1 MYNNGTSSVKEREN
15 VEARAHASRMRG
27 NLDYILA
34 GGKTIDKFPIE
45 TEKKVYHTP
54 TVELETDQKIIE
66 MVYKSIFA
74 GEDLMPSNTTM
85 QFDKNGNP
93 EIFEDVRS
101 LNKGVSKENRDEN
114 KTRREYSISAKG
126 KVLIA
131 VYALVVTTI
140 FSLII
145 LNSRMLKKLD
155 NSINNYSSQ
164 VSELSKEYTQVME
177 ELDVAM
183 SDETII
189 EKALQMGME
198 KA

>member
-1 MYNNGTSSVKEREN
+1 MYNKGTSSVKERES
-15 VEARAHASRMRG
+15 VEAREHASKMRG

-34 GGKTIDKFPIE
+34 GGKTIDKFLID
-45 TEKKVYHTP
+45 TEKKLYHTP
-54 TVELETDQKIIE
+54 TVELENNPKIIE
-66 MVYKSIFA
+66 MVKASIVSD
-74 GEDLMPSNTTM
+74 EDVMPSNTTM

-93 EIFEDVRS
+93 EIFDDVRS
-101 LNKGVSKENRDEN
+101 LSKSES
-114 KTRREYSISAKG
+114 KVKREYSISAKG

-131 VYALVVTTI
+131 VYALVVATI
-140 FSLII
+140 FSLIM
-145 LNSRMLKKLD
+145 LNSRMLKNLD

-164 VSELSKEYTQVME
+164 VSELSKEYSQVMG

-189 EKALQMGME
+189 EKALEMGME